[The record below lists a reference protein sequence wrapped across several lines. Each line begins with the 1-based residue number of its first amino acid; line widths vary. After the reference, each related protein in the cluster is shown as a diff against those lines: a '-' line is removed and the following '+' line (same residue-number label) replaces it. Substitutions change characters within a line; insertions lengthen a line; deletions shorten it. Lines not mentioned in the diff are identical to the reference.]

1 MSQEENPMDVFTAVL
16 TRRSAKRLVGPAPGD
31 EEFRYLLQ
39 TAATAPDHGVLR
51 PWRWILVRGQG
62 LHTVVDGLAEE
73 DPAVP
78 RQQLVDKVVR
88 APLKAMLVFR
98 PRVGHRV
105 PEWEQLAAASA
116 MTHALLLLLHARGY
130 AAIWRTGRL
139 CTSRTLP
146 GTLGLADG
154 ERLLGALDIG
164 SPDPASGPQRRR
176 SPVDVTDHVATLV

>member
-1 MSQEENPMDVFTAVL
+1 MDVFTALL
-16 TRRSAKRLVGPAPGD
+16 TRRSATRLVGPAPGD

-39 TAATAPDHGVLR
+39 SAATAPDHGTLR
-51 PWRWILVRGQG
+51 PWRWILVRGEG
-62 LHTVVDGLAEE
+62 LHTVVESLAE
-73 DPAVP
+73 DQPDVP
-78 RQQLVDKVVR
+78 RQQLATKVVR

-130 AAIWRTGRL
+130 GAIWRTGLL
-139 CTSRTLP
+139 CTSPTLP
-146 GTLGLADG
+146 RRLGLGAQ

-164 SPDPASGPQRRR
+164 SPDPAAAQQRRR
-176 SPVDVTDHVATLV
+176 TPVDVSDHVATLV